1 MTADDRLVARADALF
16 RTGDVSGARLL
27 LERSMETGNA
37 RATFLLAE
45 TFDPHVLAQ
54 LGALGI
60 RSDAAKARELYARA
74 LALGIKQA
82 GERMQALK

>member
-1 MTADDRLVARADALF
+1 VAEDRLVTRADALL

-27 LERSMETGNA
+27 LERSMDAGNA
-37 RATFLLAE
+37 RAAFLLAE
-45 TFDPHVLAQ
+45 TFDPHVLSK

-60 RSDAAKARELYARA
+60 RSDPNKARELYARA
-74 LALGIKQA
+74 LALGMRQA